1 MNKCDII
8 IKYLKI
14 LQGIKFNK
22 TSSPPNPYIDEP
34 SYYINTNA
42 PLPKL
47 NELKK
52 EGINCS
58 GLVNLAR
65 RKIGLEIAG
74 NIKGRRKYNFIGNTQ
89 AWFKYLKDN
98 NRLEKIDI
106 NKKYP
111 KGTLLLKNY
120 TPKTNGHISIV
131 YDNSMNII
139 HTQNHNPDKKTHKV
153 LIQSFESDYKYK
165 KYTHICYPKNWIYKN

>member
-8 IKYLKI
+8 IKYLES
-14 LQGIKFNK
+14 LQGIKYNK
-22 TSSPPNPYIDEP
+22 TLSEPNPNIDET

-42 PLPKL
+42 PLPTKDK
-47 NELKK
+47 LKK

-58 GLVNLAR
+58 GLLNLAR

-74 NIKGRRKYNFIGNTQ
+74 NITGKRKYKFIGNTQ
-89 AWFKYLKDN
+89 AWLKYLKDN

-120 TPKTNGHISIV
+120 TPTKNGHISTVI
-131 YDNSMNII
+131 DNSMNII
-139 HTQNHNPDKKTHKV
+139 HTQKHNPDKKTHKV
-153 LIQSFESDYKYK
+153 FIQSFKSDYEYK
-165 KYTHICYPKNWIYKN
+165 KYTHVCYPKNWIYKN